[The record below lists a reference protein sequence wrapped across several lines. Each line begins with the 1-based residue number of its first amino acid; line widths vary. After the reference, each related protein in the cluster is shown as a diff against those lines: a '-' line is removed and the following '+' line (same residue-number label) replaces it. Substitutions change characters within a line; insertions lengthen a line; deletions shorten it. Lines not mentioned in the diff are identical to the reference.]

1 MGAAE
6 DKQIQNTQQAK
17 PAEHGGNLLNAG
29 EKTHTICSF
38 LCRNHTDGPHRGKN
52 VCPAIAGREAWHG
65 LKSTVFAQSGKAPA
79 CSVKRP
85 GAETGTAITTAEF
98 SRNGAQQTRYFFRP
112 LPLLVVLRPTLRYI
126 ATFPTLCRHSVR
138 FPGICIL
145 TATAFQARPVRG
157 QEPQHHGIYLLLDGF
172 CFTYRQTPF

>member
-1 MGAAE
+1 M
-6 DKQIQNTQQAK
+6 
-17 PAEHGGNLLNAG
+17 
-29 EKTHTICSF
+29 F
-38 LCRNHTDGPHRGKN
+38 LSMPKPHRRPSQGKKRLS
-52 VCPAIAGREAWHG
+52 CQCRPGSMARPKEH
-65 LKSTVFAQSGKAPA
+65 TVFAQSGKAPPY
-79 CSVKRP
+79 SVKRP
-85 GAETGTAITTAEF
+85 GGETGTAITTAEF